1 MIGTDKQ
8 KLKKE
13 ILSWIIV
20 IGAAVGLAFLVN
32 KTILFKVTTPTG
44 SMENTIMS
52 RDKALAFRLAYLL
65 GDPKRGDIVVCPFP
79 DDESEDRIKR
89 IIGLPGE
96 TIEGKDGSVYIDGEP
111 LEEPYVK
118 EPWGDPD
125 GGEDEFGPYTIP
137 ADSYF
142 MMGDNRVDSIDARHW
157 ENKFVHRDKIR
168 GKLVL
173 KYPNFKWLY

>member
-1 MIGTDKQ
+1 MDKQ

-13 ILSWIIV
+13 IISWVIV
-20 IGAAVGLAFLVN
+20 IAIAVLLAFIIN
-32 KTILFKVTTPTG
+32 KTVIFKVTTPTG

-52 RDKALAFRLAYLL
+52 NDKAYAFRLAYLF
-65 GDPKRGDIVVCPFP
+65 GKPERGDIVVFPFP

-96 TIEGKDGSVYIDGEP
+96 TIEGRDGTVYINGEP

-118 EPWGDPD
+118 EPWGDEVD
-125 GGEDEFGPYTIP
+125 GEGTFGPYQIP
-137 ADSYF
+137 ENCYF
-142 MMGDNRVDSIDARHW
+142 MMGDNRVYSLDARDW
-157 ENKFVHRDKIR
+157 TNKFVSKDKIK
-168 GKLVL
+168 GKLIF